1 MEGGGE
7 EAAEFHRLKES
18 LRMLKF
24 TGDVQERYTS
34 HCLSVCVCVCLCVCL
49 CLCVCVYLTCCLLY
63 HFFSMFTVLS
73 AILHIGNIKFEKVIN
88 EWGGRGRGCGLIT
101 LFVDQRR

>member
-34 HCLSVCVCVCLCVCL
+34 HCLSVCV
-49 CLCVCVYLTCCLLY
+49 CVCVYLTCCLLY